1 MSTATVKRKTKETD
15 VSVSLAK
22 GEGRAVVETG
32 LPFFDHML
40 STLAKYAA
48 LDLELRARGDLRH
61 HLIEDVAISL
71 GAAVSKLVPATAARY
86 GHRVVP
92 MDDAL
97 VEATVD
103 VGGRF
108 YYRGGLKSR
117 LYEHF
122 LRSFAENAKTTLH
135 VRILRGKDSHHL
147 IECTMKAVGLAL
159 REALAESGAVFSTK
173 GAVTWEVK

>member
-1 MSTATVKRKTKETD
+1 MSTTTVKRKTKETE

-40 STLAKYAA
+40 GTLAKYAG

-61 HLIEDVAISL
+61 HLIEDVAISF
-71 GAAVSKLVPATAARY
+71 GTAVAKLVPATAARY

-97 VEATVD
+97 VEAAVD

-122 LRSFAENAKTTLH
+122 LRSFAENARATLH
-135 VRILRGKDSHHL
+135 VRILRGKDRHHL
-147 IECTMKAVGLAL
+147 VECTMKAVGLAL
-159 REALAESGAVFSTK
+159 REALSDGGVVFSTK